1 MKALAG
7 VILAILRIVVQSGLI
22 VLFTYFLINSLAPP
36 VNSQEEYF
44 AEDVLH
50 RHLPA
55 FYFSVLPGWYSPTLA
70 LLPASPVK
78 SQGISLMRQG
88 WTLEEW
94 QGLQRCLSSLSH
106 KYSKNATVAS
116 MRYENEI
123 SRLQQDYREIS
134 SVISD
139 SSSLLYRDT
148 LNSLIF
154 SKKSRAFFSFLP
166 VIHFWGKNNSAHKA
180 ITAIFSVE
188 NEQKNT
194 ILFSALKWSVVLAA
208 YTLFFSIL
216 IGTFF
221 AYVLMRRQVSMP
233 NKRMVQLGKAL
244 ADFIYLIP
252 VFGLATLAI
261 PVFTTDWVSPYLHW
275 FPGVGSYLVNSPH
288 AFHIDYFFL
297 PALIMSLPISASLC
311 LRWLAGFDDELS
323 RQYVLVLKSKGLSE
337 HRIIIRHIL
346 RNLAI
351 PILVFLTMIT
361 PALIS
366 GALIIE
372 NIFAIPGLGRLTL
385 QSIKRQDEPMLLM
398 ITGIVA
404 VLSLV
409 GIYMANKLIP
419 VLNPRTKVSV
429 DNSGKNG

>member
-1 MKALAG
+1 
-7 VILAILRIVVQSGLI
+7 
-22 VLFTYFLINSLAPP
+22 
-36 VNSQEEYF
+36 
-44 AEDVLH
+44 
-50 RHLPA
+50 
-55 FYFSVLPGWYSPTLA
+55 
-70 LLPASPVK
+70 
-78 SQGISLMRQG
+78 
-88 WTLEEW
+88 
-94 QGLQRCLSSLSH
+94 
-106 KYSKNATVAS
+106 
-116 MRYENEI
+116 
-123 SRLQQDYREIS
+123 
-134 SVISD
+134 
-139 SSSLLYRDT
+139 
-148 LNSLIF
+148 
-154 SKKSRAFFSFLP
+154 
-166 VIHFWGKNNSAHKA
+166 
-180 ITAIFSVE
+180 
-188 NEQKNT
+188 
-194 ILFSALKWSVVLAA
+194 
-208 YTLFFSIL
+208 
-216 IGTFF
+216 
-221 AYVLMRRQVSMP
+221 
-233 NKRMVQLGKAL
+233 MVQLGKAL